1 MRRIAKT
8 MESIIA
14 SIITGVIAAFA
25 SIYAAH
31 ISNEKTV
38 AVLNERIE
46 NVKQDIS
53 RLEKKQD
60 ETNNVKI
67 RLAVVEHDVNEL
79 KTS

>member
-1 MRRIAKT
+1 

-14 SIITGVIAAFA
+14 SIITGVIAALA

-46 NVKQDIS
+46 NVKEDIK

>member
-46 NVKQDIS
+46 NVKEDIS
-53 RLEKKQD
+53 RLEKKQ
-60 ETNNVKI
+60 EEANNIKV
-67 RLAVVEHDVNEL
+67 RLAVAEHDIKEL
-79 KTS
+79 KAS

>member
-1 MRRIAKT
+1 
-8 MESIIA
+8 MESILS

-25 SIYAAH
+25 SVYAAH

-67 RLAVVEHDVNEL
+67 RLAVVEHDIKEF
-79 KTS
+79 KEI

>member
-14 SIITGVIAAFA
+14 SIITGVIAALA

-60 ETNNVKI
+60 ETNNVTI

>member
-1 MRRIAKT
+1 
-8 MESIIA
+8 MESIVA

-67 RLAVVEHDVNEL
+67 RLAVVEHDVKEL
-79 KTS
+79 KEG

>member
-8 MESIIA
+8 MESIVA

-25 SIYAAH
+25 SVYAAH

-53 RLEKKQD
+53 RLERKQD

>member
-1 MRRIAKT
+1 MRMIAKT

-53 RLEKKQD
+53 RLERKQD

>member
-1 MRRIAKT
+1 MQRIAKT
-8 MESIIA
+8 MESIVA
-14 SIITGVIAAFA
+14 SIMTGVIAAFA

-53 RLEKKQD
+53 RLERKQD

>member
-1 MRRIAKT
+1 

-14 SIITGVIAAFA
+14 SIITGVIAALA
-25 SIYAAH
+25 SVYAAH

-79 KTS
+79 KIS

>member
-1 MRRIAKT
+1 

-14 SIITGVIAAFA
+14 SIMTGVIAAFA

-53 RLEKKQD
+53 RLERKQD

>member
-1 MRRIAKT
+1 

-67 RLAVVEHDVNEL
+67 RLAVVEHDINEL
-79 KTS
+79 KAS

>member
-53 RLEKKQD
+53 RLERKQD

>member
-1 MRRIAKT
+1 

>member
-1 MRRIAKT
+1 MRRIVKT

>member
-1 MRRIAKT
+1 MRRIVKT

-67 RLAVVEHDVNEL
+67 RLAVVEHDINEL
-79 KTS
+79 KAS

>member
-1 MRRIAKT
+1 

-67 RLAVVEHDVNEL
+67 RLAVVEHDVKEL
-79 KTS
+79 KEG

>member
-1 MRRIAKT
+1 

-53 RLEKKQD
+53 RLERKQD